1 MKVSEIMHSPVSIE
15 DKVSLKEAA
24 KTMSEKK
31 VGSLIII
38 HDKKI
43 VGIIT
48 ENDIITNIQHLE
60 SSVSKVMS
68 KNVITI
74 DSQEN
79 ISNAAIIMGKN
90 KIKRLP
96 VLKKDAIVGIITATD
111 LLANSEEI
119 DEPFFFD

>member
-15 DKVSLKEAA
+15 DNLSLKEAA

-31 VGSLIII
+31 IGSLIII
-38 HDKKI
+38 RDKRI
-43 VGIIT
+43 VGILT

-60 SSVSKVMS
+60 TQVSKVMS
-68 KNVITI
+68 KNVVTI

-96 VLKKDAIVGIITATD
+96 VLKKDALVGIITATD